1 MSGKCVETGPNPNE
15 PEELDFL
22 KLVPPWAWILGA
34 GVAGIVALSF
44 LASMV
49 IENRAGLRLLC
60 ALAQFSLG
68 AIAASIAHFS
78 AYLTAAVNSDR
89 ITPFDFIMK
98 PVDIWK
104 PAAKTLPKV
113 AWRFWA
119 LGWGVTA
126 SVCALLVIGGVR
138 YSAIFDWGFEKS
150 AESNLV
156 HAIVDEARR
165 ERDGGA
171 ESLEDAMNDFVGE
184 EEEQVVEQ
192 ILPTIDC
199 LIFAYTNTAEGKLN
213 TILLAT
219 LVDRKLKD
227 VATVYA
233 VDISLEDRENLASRL
248 HKLER
253 GRSFVKTKRKAIW
266 LKPVLMCRVAYKE
279 WTRAKKLREPHF
291 RAILADVEMGK
302 SKPSK

>member
-1 MSGKCVETGPNPNE
+1 
-15 PEELDFL
+15 
-22 KLVPPWAWILGA
+22 
-34 GVAGIVALSF
+34 
-44 LASMV
+44 
-49 IENRAGLRLLC
+49 
-60 ALAQFSLG
+60 
-68 AIAASIAHFS
+68 
-78 AYLTAAVNSDR
+78 
-89 ITPFDFIMK
+89 
-98 PVDIWK
+98 
-104 PAAKTLPKV
+104 
-113 AWRFWA
+113 
-119 LGWGVTA
+119 
-126 SVCALLVIGGVR
+126 
-138 YSAIFDWGFEKS
+138 
-150 AESNLV
+150 
-156 HAIVDEARR
+156 
-165 ERDGGA
+165 
-171 ESLEDAMNDFVGE
+171 MNDFVGDEDEE

-233 VDISLEDRENLASRL
+233 VDIPLEDREKLVSRL

-253 GRSFVKTKRKAIW
+253 GRSFVKTKRKGIW

-302 SKPSK
+302 SKPSR